1 MMDEELKLVKRRDDL
16 LARHRALDEQIKG
29 LAGSALNE
37 FLVRRLK
44 QEKLRLRD
52 EIAKLEQILYP
63 DIIA

>member
-1 MMDEELKLVKRRDDL
+1 MDEELRLTKRRDDL
-16 LARHRALDEQIKG
+16 LARHRTLDDQIKALG
-29 LAGSALNE
+29 GAPLNE

-52 EIAKLEQILYP
+52 EIAKIEQVLYP